1 VYGLKIIVA
10 TLVGTSLFVPP
21 STSTDPRPPRKQ
33 PQLAV
38 KLLNANGSGCRRD
51 TTTTPAVDALVLP
64 SGAVAVR
71 YRGFAVSGN
80 DYKSCVLLT
89 SVATPAGWTYLIP
102 SVANQAAVTL
112 DASATATLSTAMW
125 FTGLDW
131 TVRGTKNA
139 AGPQAGVW
147 NTSVV
152 PRQAAWAPCGTSV
165 NLTVAET
172 MRVAGSPASTA
183 SLVATTLGVPKWRRC

>member
-1 VYGLKIIVA
+1 MYGLKIIVT
-10 TLVGTSLFVPP
+10 TLVGISLLAP
-21 STSTDPRPPRKQ
+21 STPADPRPPRKQ
-33 PQLAV
+33 PQLTV

-51 TTTTPAVDALVLP
+51 IATTPPVDARVLP

-71 YRGFAVSGN
+71 YQGFAVSGN
-80 DYKSCVLLT
+80 DYKTCVLFA

-112 DASATATLSTAMW
+112 ESSATATLSTAVW

-131 TVRGTKNA
+131 TVRETRNA
-139 AGPQAGVW
+139 AGPQAGAW
-147 NTSVV
+147 NTSIV
-152 PRQAAWAPCGTSV
+152 PSPAAWAPCGASV
-165 NLTVAET
+165 NLAIAET